1 VLFLNQ
7 SRTQRDSPRIRN
19 FRRLRFAAGIA
30 LLVALFSV
38 TSAAQATITPT
49 STASDLASAVVND
62 PAVVTGASFV
72 AATGTPNAVSTTSL
86 TSFPTDGLSY
96 AILTTGDSTLAD
108 QPNNSGSDGVNLG
121 GGSVRGDTDLDVT
134 IVKIDLAVPA
144 GANCLA
150 LDFQFLTEEFPEF
163 VGSSFNDAF
172 IAELDSSTW
181 TTSGSTI
188 TAPNNFAFDP
198 SGDVI
203 SVNSSGVTSMTAGNA
218 SGTTYDGATP
228 LLSAAT
234 PITAGA
240 HSLYLSIFDQGDN
253 FLDSAVFVDNVI
265 LGSVGPGG
273 CEPGATVLSTSKTAD
288 SGTTPP
294 GGANGYTITVSNPS
308 ASAVVL
314 NSISDTLPTGF
325 TYTAGSTTGATTA
338 DPTVSGQMLTWTG
351 PFSAPAAGNVSLHFL
366 VTVSSTPGEYFND
379 ASADAGTIP
388 VAPTGP
394 TAKITVTSGGGTELA
409 ITKADAPDP
418 VALGGSLT
426 YTLTVTNN
434 GPDSSTDSTVTDTL
448 PAGVT
453 FVSATPSQGTCSQ
466 AAGTVTCTLGPLAAG
481 ASATIAIVVTVDA
494 TAVCPL
500 SDTAT
505 VTGVETDPVAANN
518 SATASTACGG
528 GTDLAITKADAPD
541 PVALGGSLTY
551 TLTVT
556 NNGPD
561 PSTDSTVTD
570 TLPAGVTFVSATPSQ
585 GTCSQA
591 AGTVTCTL
599 GPLAP
604 GASATIQIVVTV
616 DPTAVSPLSDTATVT
631 GVETDP
637 LAANNSATA
646 ETTISPPTALDHFKC
661 YKTRQ
666 VGTKFDPR
674 RVVLTDQFTTER
686 VNVVRPEAFCN
697 PVDKDGSGIND
708 PSAHLACYKIH
719 DVRGDEFPK
728 FKKERVD
735 VTDQFGT
742 HRLLLKKT
750 RSLCLPASKAPFGEV
765 PGAPPT
771 GLDHF
776 KCYKTRQ
783 VGTKFDPR
791 QVLLTDQFTTERVNV
806 VRPEAFCAPVDKD
819 GSGINDPSAHL
830 ACYKI
835 RDVRGDEFPKFE
847 RRRLEVGDQFGTH
860 TLLLK
865 KTRTLCLPSSK
876 TVL

>member
-1 VLFLNQ
+1 MPFFNQ
-7 SRTQRDSPRIRN
+7 SRTQGDSPRIRN

-30 LLVALFSV
+30 LLVALLSV

-72 AATGTPNAVSTTSL
+72 ALPATGTPNAVSTTSL
-86 TSFPTDGLSY
+86 TSFPTDGSSY

-108 QPNNSGSDGVNLG
+108 QPNNSGSGGVSLG
-121 GGSVRGDTDLDVT
+121 GGSVRGDTDFDVT
-134 IVKIDLAVPA
+134 IVKIDLAVPT
-144 GANCLA
+144 GANCLS
-150 LDFQFLTEEFPEF
+150 LDFQFLSEEFPEF
-163 VGSSFNDAF
+163 VGSSYNDAF

-188 TAPNNFAFDP
+188 SAPNNFAFDP

-203 SVNSSGVTSMTAGNA
+203 SVNSSGATSMTAGNA

-234 PITAGA
+234 PITPGA
-240 HSLYLSIFDQGDN
+240 HSLYISIFDQGDHI
-253 FLDSAVFVDNVI
+253 LDSAVFVDNLI

-288 SGTTPP
+288 SGTTPA

-314 NSISDTLPTGF
+314 TSISDTLPSGF
-325 TYTAGSTTGATTA
+325 TYTGGSTTGATTA
-338 DPTVSGQMLTWTG
+338 DPAVSGTLTWTG
-351 PFSAPAAGNVSLHFL
+351 PFSVPAAGSVSLHFL

-379 ASADAGTIP
+379 ASADAGTTP

-394 TAKITVTSGGGTELA
+394 TAKITVASGGTELA

-418 VALGGSLT
+418 VALGGT
-426 YTLTVTNN
+426 
-434 GPDSSTDSTVTDTL
+434 
-448 PAGVT
+448 
-453 FVSATPSQGTCSQ
+453 
-466 AAGTVTCTLGPLAAG
+466 
-481 ASATIAIVVTVDA
+481 
-494 TAVCPL
+494 
-500 SDTAT
+500 
-505 VTGVETDPVAANN
+505 
-518 SATASTACGG
+518 
-528 GTDLAITKADAPD
+528 
-541 PVALGGSLTY
+541 LTY

-591 AGTVTCTL
+591 AGTVSCTLGPLAVGASATIEIVVTVDATAVCPLSDTATVTGVETDPLADNNSATASTACGGGTDLAITKADAPDPVALGGSLTYALTVTNNGPDPSTDSTVTDTLPPGVTFVSATPSQGACSEAAGTVTCTL
-599 GPLAP
+599 GPLAL
-604 GASATIQIVVTV
+604 GASATTQIVVTV
-616 DPTAVSPLSDTATVT
+616 EATALSPLSDTATVT

-646 ETTISPPTALDHFKC
+646 ETTISLPTALDHFKC

-666 VGTKFDPR
+666 VGPKFDR
-674 RVVLTDQFTTER
+674 RQVVLTDQFNTER
-686 VNVVRPEAFCN
+686 VNVVRP
-697 PVDKDGSGIND
+697 
-708 PSAHLACYKIH
+708 
-719 DVRGDEFPK
+719 DEFPK
-728 FKKERVD
+728 FKKERVE

-742 HRLLLKKT
+742 HTLLLKKI
-750 RSLCLPASKAPFGEV
+750 RSLCLPSSKAPLGEV
-765 PGAPPT
+765 PGSPPT

-791 QVLLTDQFTTERVNV
+791 QVVLTDQFNTERVNV
-806 VRPEAFCAPVDKD
+806 VRPEAFCTPVDKD

-847 RRRLEVGDQFGTH
+847 RRRVEVGDQFGTH

>member
-1 VLFLNQ
+1 
-7 SRTQRDSPRIRN
+7 
-19 FRRLRFAAGIA
+19 
-30 LLVALFSV
+30 VALFSV

-86 TSFPTDGLSY
+86 TSFPTDGSSY

-108 QPNNSGSDGVNLG
+108 QPNNSGSGGVNLG
-121 GGSVRGDTDLDVT
+121 GGNVRGDTDFDVT

-144 GANCLA
+144 GPNCLS
-150 LDFQFLTEEFPEF
+150 LDFRFLTEEFPEF
-163 VGSSFNDAF
+163 VGSNYNDAF

-188 TAPNNFAFDP
+188 SAPNNFAFDP

-253 FLDSAVFVDNVI
+253 ILDSAVFVDNLI

-273 CEPGATVLSTSKTAD
+273 CERGATVLSTSKTAD

-314 NSISDTLPTGF
+314 NSISDTLPMGF

-338 DPTVSGQMLTWTG
+338 DPAVSGQMLTWTG
-351 PFSAPAAGNVSLHFL
+351 PFTAPATGNVSLHFL

-379 ASADAGTIP
+379 ASADAGTTP

-394 TAKITVTSGGGTELA
+394 TAKITVTSGGTELA

-418 VALGGSLT
+418 VALGG
-426 YTLTVTNN
+426 N
-434 GPDSSTDSTVTDTL
+434 
-448 PAGVT
+448 
-453 FVSATPSQGTCSQ
+453 
-466 AAGTVTCTLGPLAAG
+466 
-481 ASATIAIVVTVDA
+481 
-494 TAVCPL
+494 
-500 SDTAT
+500 
-505 VTGVETDPVAANN
+505 
-518 SATASTACGG
+518 
-528 GTDLAITKADAPD
+528 
-541 PVALGGSLTY
+541 LTY

-599 GPLAP
+599 GPLAL
-604 GASATIQIVVTV
+604 GASATIEIVVTV
-616 DPTAVSPLSDTATVT
+616 DATALSPLSDTATVT

-646 ETTISPPTALDHFKC
+646 ETTISLPTELDHFKC

-666 VGTKFDPR
+666 VGTKFDR
-674 RVVLTDQFTTER
+674 RQVVLTDQFNTER

-697 PVDKDGSGIND
+697 PADKDGSGIND
-708 PSAHLACYKIH
+708 PSAHLACYKIG

-742 HRLLLKKT
+742 HSLLLKKI
-750 RSLCLPASKAPFGEV
+750 RSLCLPSSKAPLGEV
-765 PGAPPT
+765 PGSPPT

-791 QVLLTDQFTTERVNV
+791 QVVLSDQFITERVNV

-847 RRRLEVGDQFGTH
+847 RRRVEVGDQFGTH